1 MTLYYEKLE
10 DNKIKRYT
18 GSYKAALA
26 MHFPIIFETEENIV
40 FYNGENYLESDFNK
54 IKETEEYKKEELKEA
69 KSNKDNIALS
79 EVYNTINKGYILY
92 RNCKFESN
100 DANRGNLRDTYEMM
114 ISDSQIWL
122 DKDDNQITLTKEEI
136 KAVRACILLNID
148 DFWNNQYLVIKK
160 EIESASTIEDL
171 NKIEIHYNFNITV
184 EDIIEKYKSSS
195 NS

>member
-1 MTLYYEKLE
+1 
-10 DNKIKRYT
+10 
-18 GSYKAALA
+18 
-26 MHFPIIFETEENIV
+26 
-40 FYNGENYLESDFNK
+40 
-54 IKETEEYKKEELKEA
+54 
-69 KSNKDNIALS
+69 
-79 EVYNTINKGYILY
+79 
-92 RNCKFESN
+92 
-100 DANRGNLRDTYEMM
+100 M

-171 NKIEIHYNFNITV
+171 NEIEIHYNFNITV